1 MASEKKIDPSLKL
14 ISEYLHLADDT
25 IFVIPEYQRAYK
37 WEHDVQCDK
46 LWEDVNAYMQEDGK
60 DPYFFGTVIIDAS
73 KDGELRLID
82 GQQRTTTFVL
92 LMKALLVRIEEVIP
106 QMAEDEESRG
116 IKEDLDKYRR
126 IIIECLY
133 KKDDEDD
140 VREVIRNWASVQN
153 IEYIKNNS
161 INEEPKYKD
170 DITKILQGR
179 TFDDIECNV
188 HRIPRRQKDNKY
200 TNFFR
205 NFKFFY
211 HRISSDLKD

>member
-37 WEHDVQCDK
+37 WEYDVQCDK

-106 QMAEDEESRG
+106 QMAEDEESSR
-116 IKEDLDKYRR
+116 INEELDKYRR
-126 IIIECLY
+126 NIIECLY